1 MTLLT
6 TAAPLPAS
14 IHPFRKLL
22 VANRGE
28 IAVRVIR
35 ACREMG
41 ISPVAI
47 YSMADR
53 EALHVRLADEAYEV
67 GAPQARDSYLR
78 VEAVVE
84 AARRSGAEAVHPG
97 YGFLAENP
105 EFAEAC
111 EAAGIV
117 FIGPPARAM
126 RAMGNKVEARRI
138 MSEAAVPVVSGTGI
152 LPEGEHEAARLAREV
167 GYPVILKAAAGG
179 GGKGMRIVRSP
190 EELPGLLRLARS
202 EASSSFG
209 DPSIYIERYA
219 ERARHIE
226 VQVLADSRGSAIHL
240 GERECSIQRRH
251 QKLVEESPSPVV
263 GEDTRQRIGELAVR
277 AALAAGYVGAGTVE
291 MLRGEDGSF
300 SFMEMNT
307 RLQVEHPV
315 TEMVTGIDIVRSQ
328 IDIAAGRPIPCGQEE
343 VFLRGHAIECRIYA
357 EDPFRGFLPSP
368 GLIGTLRAPAGPF
381 VRDDGGVY
389 PGYEVPVHYDPMI
402 SKLVAWGRDRQEAID
417 RLRRALDEYR
427 IQGIRTT
434 IPFLRRL
441 VRHPAFLSADIDTS
455 FIERHGEELLTVR
468 DHPPELHEIA
478 LIACAVASQ
487 RRAGEQSTVG
497 AREPRTGT
505 RGTVVRALSGRLNW
519 KLAGRLEGLRG
530 RLSSR
535 IILGAESESR

>member
-1 MTLLT
+1 MWTRCSFLPRR
-6 TAAPLPAS
+6 ARGSSAPCPCSKTSAKPIHPAS
-14 IHPFRKLL
+14 TGTCPCDPPHDRRAAAGLDPCSVPHRAGCSITLIRVVPPNQMSDFGRPFRKLL

-47 YSMADR
+47 YSTADR

-105 EFAEAC
+105 DFAEAC

-152 LPEGEHEAARLAREV
+152 LPEGEDEAARLAREV

-291 MLRGEDGSF
+291 MLRGEDGSV

-328 IDIAAGRPIPCGQEE
+328 IDIAAGRP
-343 VFLRGHAIECRIYA
+343 
-357 EDPFRGFLPSP
+357 
-368 GLIGTLRAPAGPF
+368 
-381 VRDDGGVY
+381 
-389 PGYEVPVHYDPMI
+389 
-402 SKLVAWGRDRQEAID
+402 
-417 RLRRALDEYR
+417 
-427 IQGIRTT
+427 
-434 IPFLRRL
+434 
-441 VRHPAFLSADIDTS
+441 
-455 FIERHGEELLTVR
+455 
-468 DHPPELHEIA
+468 
-478 LIACAVASQ
+478 
-487 RRAGEQSTVG
+487 
-497 AREPRTGT
+497 
-505 RGTVVRALSGRLNW
+505 
-519 KLAGRLEGLRG
+519 
-530 RLSSR
+530 
-535 IILGAESESR
+535 